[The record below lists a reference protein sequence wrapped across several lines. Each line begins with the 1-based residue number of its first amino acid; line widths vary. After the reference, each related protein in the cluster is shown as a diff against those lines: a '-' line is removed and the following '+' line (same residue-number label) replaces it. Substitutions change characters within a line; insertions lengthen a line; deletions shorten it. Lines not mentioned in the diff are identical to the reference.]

1 MIWSVNDSQGSF
13 KVKFWRKLHKWVG
26 LVVALQVLFWIS
38 GGVVMT
44 VIPIDMVRGQHLIA
58 RADLAPRVHELGLA
72 RTFDMSQHISAQWVM
87 RLGETVLK
95 VVTLEGETRYL
106 SAQDFSQLPPLTAEQ
121 AKSLAQSSYLGEG
134 QAINVKLLQ
143 QMPPEAKRLEPPVY
157 RVDFDDWLHTSFYV
171 LPESGRI
178 PTVRSD
184 LWRLFDF
191 FWMLHIMDYEE
202 REDFNNPLLISAAVI
217 SLLFTF
223 SGLCLL
229 YFSLVKPRIKQWH
242 YKLAKSH

>member
-1 MIWSVNDSQGSF
+1 M
-13 KVKFWRKLHKWVG
+13 KFWRKLHKWVG

-44 VIPIDMVRGQHLIA
+44 VIPIDMVRGQHLIE
-58 RADLAPRVHELGLA
+58 RPDKTPEMNQLAFA
-72 RTFDMSQHISAQWVM
+72 QTIDMSNYLSVERVV
-87 RLGETVLK
+87 RLGQFALK
-95 VVTLEGETRYL
+95 VVTLDGQSHFL
-106 SAQDFSQLPPLTAEQ
+106 SPQDLLELAPLTAEQ
-121 AKSLAQSSYLGEG
+121 AKTVAQSAYLGEG
-134 QAINVKLLQ
+134 QVINVSLLQ
-143 QMPPEAKRLEPPVY
+143 QMPAEAKRLQAPVF
-157 RVDFDDWLHTSFYV
+157 RVDFDDWINTSFYV
-171 LPESGRI
+171 LPDSGQI

-202 REDFNNPLLISAAVI
+202 REDFNNPLLISAALI

-223 SGLCLL
+223 TGLCLL

-242 YKLAKSH
+242 YKLVKSH